1 MEYRMRSKEA
11 NGMDLLAKER
21 SCIRCRGLLVSDWF
35 YDLKNPVEYHVKVL
49 RCVQCGHRVDPTI
62 VRNLIHPPVPDDLEE
77 GVGYQYSVST
87 EHVEDAA
94 F

>member
-1 MEYRMRSKEA
+1 MEYSMRSKEA
-11 NGMDLLAKER
+11 NGMDRLAEER

-35 YDLKNPVEYHVKVL
+35 YDLKNPVEYNVKVL

-62 VRNLIHPPVPDDLEE
+62 VRNRIHPPVPDLEE
-77 GVGYQYSVST
+77 GLGYQHSVST